1 MEAFTLHARFGIK
14 QSIQAANA
22 IVGRHEEKEPDWPC
36 GVVFFHSCMH
46 GRMNEDTHTT
56 TAGAKTGALR
66 FELSDGPQFLLLLVQ
81 QQQQQQIIQR
91 VFSFLSIYLEQV
103 Q

>member
-1 MEAFTLHARFGIK
+1 
-14 QSIQAANA
+14 
-22 IVGRHEEKEPDWPC
+22 
-36 GVVFFHSCMH
+36 
-46 GRMNEDTHTT
+46 MNEDTHTT

-66 FELSDGPQFLLLLVQ
+66 FELSDGPQFLLFLVQ